1 MSETFQLIHDAILN
15 RQQIVA
21 VYLDRTRFLCPHVL
35 GYKNGREQ
43 CLFYQFGGTSE
54 TELGPAGSPQNWRCI
69 PVAGLSDVRVQDGEW
84 FSSGTLSRAQTC
96 VKQVVVSV
104 YEPSGSVVT
113 RRPA

>member
-1 MSETFQLIHDAILN
+1 MSGTFQLIHQAILN

-54 TELGPAGSPQNWRCI
+54 TELGPVGSPRNWRCI

-96 VKQVVVSV
+96 VKEVVVSV